1 VYRVDWRQKA
11 LMKKPRKL
19 EYRTGASYL
28 RDFCIPIECPCFGKS
43 TVPLRGCTDRMEEH
57 NED

>member
-1 VYRVDWRQKA
+1 VDWRQKA